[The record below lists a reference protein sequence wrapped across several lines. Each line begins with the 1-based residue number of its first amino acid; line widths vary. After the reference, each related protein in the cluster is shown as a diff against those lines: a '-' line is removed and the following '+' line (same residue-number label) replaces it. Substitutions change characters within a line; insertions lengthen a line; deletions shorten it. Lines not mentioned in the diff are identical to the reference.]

1 MDNML
6 HVNYRLSEPVLG
18 IIHMMGYF
26 THMTNILCNTICLT
40 V

>member
-6 HVNYRLSEPVLG
+6 HMSYRLSEPVLG

-26 THMTNILCNTICLT
+26 IHMTHYFM
-40 V
+40 